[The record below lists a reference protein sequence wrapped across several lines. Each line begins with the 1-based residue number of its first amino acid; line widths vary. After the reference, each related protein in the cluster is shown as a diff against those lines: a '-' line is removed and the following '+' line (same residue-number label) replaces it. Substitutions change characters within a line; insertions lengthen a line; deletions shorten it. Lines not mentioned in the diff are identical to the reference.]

1 VSDIGIIA
9 LLEAAS
15 AEIAASHMRND
26 REHSARVDNCI
37 ALANLVDVV
46 ERIGGYLKGGDQQVL
61 ADCKRRLVAE
71 GVRSSSVKPDW
82 IDR

>member
-15 AEIAASHMRND
+15 AEIAASH
-26 REHSARVDNCI
+26 I